1 MTTARAWRAGILAVA
16 LAAVLAACSGADV
29 QPPPQSDQIGDPKD
43 DRVRRQ
49 YGTLF
54 GEDALVFGTS
64 KRRREDEGTGGAGI
78 GVNAFLW
85 RATLET
91 LDFVPLASA
100 DPFGGLVI
108 TEWYQPQDAPDER
121 FKLNVL
127 IRDTVLR
134 ADAIKV
140 AVFRQVRGPDG
151 SWLDAPVAPETAR
164 AIEDKILTRAREL
177 RIAAV
182 QASQ

>member
-1 MTTARAWRAGILAVA
+1 MTTAGIWRAAL
-16 LAAVLAACSGADV
+16 LAAAVSVVLAACSGV
-29 QPPPQSDQIGDPKD
+29 EVKPPPQSEQIGDPKD

-49 YGTLF
+49 YGTLL
-54 GEDALVFGTS
+54 GEDAFVFGTS
-64 KRRREDEGTGGAGI
+64 RRERGNQGSAGVGI

-100 DPFGGLVI
+100 DPFGGLII
-108 TEWYQPQDAPDER
+108 TEWYQPQDAPNER

-140 AVFRQVRGPDG
+140 AVFRQIRSPDG

-164 AIEDKILTRAREL
+164 MIEDKILTRAREL
-177 RIAAV
+177 RIASV